1 MPRNGGSTGETT
13 QTNFVNRSSLDNEY
27 IEVIARNLPEK
38 NRKEV
43 YSVVESEY
51 DQAKAEPAAVI
62 EAFNEHKNSR
72 LKGLELGFQNAL
84 LEIEREELRI
94 KIRQIDPKNPISS
107 EEAEKALKEIAPKK
121 QATIASFEAQRAEII
136 AFPEEKAIGSRENG
150 VINYLAG
157 ITRVE
162 FKRQMGGVKEKNK
175 KLNEEANKLKQQLTH
190 LKKHKVL
197 EKELE
202 KIEKIENINQKF
214 LSPEEINAINE
225 QVTIRRVHAADE
237 QLVKRTESLSGYK
250 INETDDKATKFKKYM
265 AVVSDKLK
273 IQEELESNEKLIEA
287 IDKKTNES
295 AIGAVDKKTNEPVIG
310 SVDKMKIQEEKVV
323 SEKVNKEIPLMDNPI
338 SKSNSQE
345 PVVAENGK
353 NKLFDQSGD
362 DLRTSFKIPRAR
374 LVPQFKLR
382 EENLEFKSPI
392 QTQSIHKES
401 AASFVQSDGLDGIG
415 KENNGMPQK
424 EVKGMSVETLD
435 ESISSKKAKS
445 WEELSKHNLEAKVAL
460 LEQRVR
466 IQTELLKVG
475 PLRNFLLDP
484 TMKKNEKKG
493 RLAEIKKEL
502 AENTQLLAETKAIL
516 QDKGKLAEYVEKTKP
531 KDKHEIIKEGDNLE
545 RQTAEIEG
553 KVSELKDINYKD
565 LKNKWYHIFSRPSFY
580 AFLGRQALWTVPLF
594 FINAIPGYV
603 SSVMP
608 EISFAEKGAQ
618 VISSVQAL
626 LVGSYVGQKLFSAI
640 PKVAPRVAERFSRG
654 ARKKF
659 PAAMEKV
666 DKGLAPV
673 KSIGQKVKQTQQK
686 VKGKTNNPLV
696 KKSKQVLRIGNGEK
710 LTPEQKAM
718 RAKGLNHRT
727 GEKLPLATRAK
738 NTSVDFMKSAGKRV
752 WRNKASLAL
761 MVAMTLAL
769 TLAGGGFL
777 AAAFP
782 AFAGTVLGAFSCCQC
797 IYYL

>member
-545 RQTAEIEG
+545 T
-553 KVSELKDINYKD
+553 
-565 LKNKWYHIFSRPSFY
+565 
-580 AFLGRQALWTVPLF
+580 
-594 FINAIPGYV
+594 
-603 SSVMP
+603 
-608 EISFAEKGAQ
+608 
-618 VISSVQAL
+618 
-626 LVGSYVGQKLFSAI
+626 
-640 PKVAPRVAERFSRG
+640 
-654 ARKKF
+654 
-659 PAAMEKV
+659 
-666 DKGLAPV
+666 
-673 KSIGQKVKQTQQK
+673 
-686 VKGKTNNPLV
+686 
-696 KKSKQVLRIGNGEK
+696 
-710 LTPEQKAM
+710 
-718 RAKGLNHRT
+718 
-727 GEKLPLATRAK
+727 
-738 NTSVDFMKSAGKRV
+738 
-752 WRNKASLAL
+752 
-761 MVAMTLAL
+761 
-769 TLAGGGFL
+769 
-777 AAAFP
+777 
-782 AFAGTVLGAFSCCQC
+782 
-797 IYYL
+797 